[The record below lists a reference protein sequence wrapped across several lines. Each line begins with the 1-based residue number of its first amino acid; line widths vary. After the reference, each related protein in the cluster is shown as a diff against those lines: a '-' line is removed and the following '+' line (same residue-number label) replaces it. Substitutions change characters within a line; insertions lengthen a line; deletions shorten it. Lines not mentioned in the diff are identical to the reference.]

1 MRKIKLQKM
10 FDVLFILFGSFLILD
25 SRASSAEVALVRY
38 LPKLGNGSLDPANI
52 QDLGGL
58 FNYLFTLGIWVVGLA
73 MFVQFLRAGIDWFFA
88 GPNLTKVQSAK
99 EKMSNALLGFA
110 LVLSAWLIL
119 NVINPDLVEQTIK
132 LPAITPP

>member
-1 MRKIKLQKM
+1 MKKIKLQNI
-10 FDVLFILFGSFLILD
+10 FSILFILFGSFLILV
-25 SRASSAEVALVRY
+25 SKASAEVAFVRY
-38 LPKLGNGSLDPANI
+38 LPKLGSGSLDPANI

-119 NVINPDLVEQTIK
+119 NVINPDLVGQTTK